1 MSSKPSSSTDPNHI
15 IDDGFE
21 TLVGADAA
29 LGPAVVWEE
38 AQDDVLR
45 KAVESFKDLP
55 VKSWVELAARFAEAF
70 AAAGSGKAI
79 NAARCAERW
88 NKVLKPGL
96 TKRPWAKEED
106 QRLCDLVKEFGPKR
120 WSLIANNLVGR
131 IGKQCR
137 ERWHNHLNPNVNKT
151 AWTDGEDHTIFENHK
166 KLGNQW
172 AEIAK
177 LLPGRTDNSIKNR
190 YYSTM
195 RRLMRQRQR
204 EVNERL
210 EKQVEADKK
219 ADLLGS
225 SVNDTSVPT
234 ASAVGVPAGGDAPA
248 APAAV
253 APAAGDKHDVASRKA
268 AAKLPPMPVGNIEV
282 DMGGIGHTLTVLLS
296 KDPETCT
303 LLTKKAEKA
312 SVKQVAKLLRER
324 EKEALAAEQE
334 RARRIALGLPP
345 VDPDADSPGKSKGGK
360 SKRNGGKSKKAK
372 KAKKPAAKKAKKPK
386 AKKAKGRKRAAKPLP
401 TTRTTTSRAGM
412 KAAVNLAE
420 GASEPGTTFASTF
433 R

>member
-1 MSSKPSSSTDPNHI
+1 M
-15 IDDGFE
+15 
-21 TLVGADAA
+21 
-29 LGPAVVWEE
+29 WEE

-225 SVNDTSVPT
+225 SMNDTSVPT
-234 ASAVGVPAGGDAPA
+234 ASAVGVPPA
-248 APAAV
+248 ATRPGASPPSRRRLETNTTWLPEGRSQAASD
-253 APAAGDKHDVASRKA
+253 ARGKISRSTWA
-268 AAKLPPMPVGNIEV
+268 
-282 DMGGIGHTLTVLLS
+282 
-296 KDPETCT
+296 
-303 LLTKKAEKA
+303 
-312 SVKQVAKLLRER
+312 
-324 EKEALAAEQE
+324 
-334 RARRIALGLPP
+334 ALGTPSLCSCP
-345 VDPDADSPGKSKGGK
+345 
-360 SKRNGGKSKKAK
+360 RI
-372 KAKKPAAKKAKKPK
+372 PK
-386 AKKAKGRKRAAKPLP
+386 
-401 TTRTTTSRAGM
+401 
-412 KAAVNLAE
+412 LALY
-420 GASEPGTTFASTF
+420 
-433 R
+433 